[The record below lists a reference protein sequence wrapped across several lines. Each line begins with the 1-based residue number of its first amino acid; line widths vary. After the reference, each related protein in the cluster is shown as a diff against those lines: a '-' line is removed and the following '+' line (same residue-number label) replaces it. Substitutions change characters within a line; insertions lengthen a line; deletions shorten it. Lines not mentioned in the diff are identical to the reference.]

1 MCAGVWLQPHW
12 GRWALQVSREPRE
25 PSPATLLP
33 SKPGLLEGVILE
45 PHMAGI
51 RIRHCYRRTPKPDT
65 FCMHNY
71 LNRSICQLSH
81 ICSSII
87 SGVESACWLLTVL
100 VAIQEHELMLDPQF
114 RNTLRTNA
122 TFQRSVN
129 KLSCEMVTAIRHS
142 ISI

>member
-1 MCAGVWLQPHW
+1 MCWCVAPAALGEVGIAGVSGAKGAFSSHPPPQQTWPV
-12 GRWALQVSREPRE
+12 G
-25 PSPATLLP
+25 
-33 SKPGLLEGVILE
+33 GVILE

-87 SGVESACWLLTVL
+87 SGVESACSLLTVL
-100 VAIQEHELMLDPQF
+100 VAIQEHELMLDPRF